1 MLHFQPHQFDE
12 CRFDVA
18 VNDSVWYLRGE
29 SEDDRQIWIDHIE
42 CHRVR
47 QTNMDRSHR
56 MSQGKTDKYGYI
68 T

>member
-1 MLHFQPHQFDE
+1 MISNKYIKYFQPHQFDE

-47 QTNMDRSHR
+47 FHSEKWLL
-56 MSQGKTDKYGYI
+56 G
-68 T
+68 